1 MRFSSEHINDFVLK
15 KQHLTPG
22 SHTND
27 TLEIV
32 NSVVGLHATDF
43 KTPFLSC
50 FARSDDFRKESLY
63 RELYQKRTLSKI
75 KAMRNTLFIFRKE
88 FVPTVFTALQ
98 GSVLKASALY
108 LEKYMNMFGV
118 DRGLYERASREILSI
133 VGKESMDAVMIKKSL
148 RERVPDKNLWK
159 KEVMVKGSRKYQG
172 PDAAGYIIYSLCD
185 QCKLARV
192 GLEGMS
198 SNRQQYI
205 RWDKWFPELK
215 MKGNVMGSRKELI
228 GSYINSFGP
237 VTLRDV
243 KWWTGFNTT
252 EVTQVLEELDIV
264 YVEWN
269 GMESFEYFTTESDL
283 GMLRKHKPS
292 RRKDVTLLPVLDVY
306 TMGYK
311 DRDRLVEDRWQK
323 SLYDRLGNA
332 YPSILH
338 GGRIIGVWRYPK
350 FSGSS
355 ISPSGMRRFMFF
367 GDVKPDVRKAVEK
380 EYKRIVKF
388 LSE

>member
-1 MRFSSEHINDFVLK
+1 MKFSCEHVNDFVLS

-32 NSVVGLHATDF
+32 SSVIGLHASDF

-75 KAMRNTLFIFRKE
+75 KAMRNTLFIFRKG

-98 GSVLKASALY
+98 GSVLKASAVY

-118 DRGLYERASREILSI
+118 DRDLYERASREILDI
-133 VGKESMDAVMIKKSL
+133 VGKESMDAAAIKKSL
-148 RERVPDKNLWK
+148 RGRVPDRRLWK
-159 KEVMVKGSRKYQG
+159 KEVVVRGSRKYQG

-192 GLEGMS
+192 GFEGMS
-198 SNRQQYI
+198 SNKQHYI
-205 RWDKWFPELK
+205 RWDEWFPELK
-215 MKGNVMGSRKELI
+215 MKKDVMGSRRELI
-228 GSYINSFGP
+228 ESYINSFGP
-237 VTLRDV
+237 VTLRDI

-252 EVTQVLEELDIV
+252 EVTQVLEGLDII
-264 YVEWN
+264 YVEWE
-269 GMESFEYFTTESDL
+269 GMESFEYFTTGSDL
-283 GMLRKHKPS
+283 ARLMGHRPS
-292 RRKDVTLLPVLDVY
+292 RRKGVTLLPVLDVY

-311 DRDRLVEDRWQK
+311 DRERLAESRWQK
-323 SLYDRLGNA
+323 SMYDRSGNA
-332 YPSILH
+332 YPAILH
-338 GGRIIGVWRYPK
+338 RGRIIGVWRYPS
-350 FSGSS
+350 FSGSP
-355 ISPSGMRRFMFF
+355 ISPAGIRRFMFF
-367 GDVKPDVRKAVEK
+367 GDVKPAVRGAVEA
-380 EYKRIVKF
+380 EYRRVSRF
-388 LSE
+388 LAE

>member
-1 MRFSSEHINDFVLK
+1 MRFSSEHINDFVLS
-15 KQHLTPG
+15 KQHLAPG

-32 NSVVGLHATDF
+32 KSVVGLHASDF

-50 FARSDDFRKESLY
+50 FARSDNFRKENLY

-75 KAMRNTLFIFRKE
+75 KAMRNTLFIFRKG

-98 GSVLKASALY
+98 GSVLKASAVY

-118 DRGLYERASREILSI
+118 DKSLYGRASREILDI
-133 VGKESMDAVMIKKSL
+133 VGKESMDAATIKKSL
-148 RERVPDKNLWK
+148 KSRVPDRRLWK

-198 SNRQQYI
+198 SNRQHYI

-215 MKGNVMGSRKELI
+215 MEGNVMGSRRELI
-228 GSYINSFGP
+228 ESYINSFGP
-237 VTLRDV
+237 VTLNDI

-252 EVTQVLEELDIV
+252 EVTQVLEDLDVI
-264 YVEWN
+264 YVEW
-269 GMESFEYFTTESDL
+269 GEEFEHFTTKSDL
-283 GMLRKHKPS
+283 EKLRKHKAS
-292 RRKDVTLLPVLDVY
+292 RKKDVRLLPVLDVY
-306 TMGYK
+306 TMGY
-311 DRDRLVEDRWQK
+311 RDRERLAESRWQK
-323 SLYDRLGNA
+323 SMYDRSGNA
-332 YPSILH
+332 YPAILY

-350 FSGSS
+350 FLGSS
-355 ISPSGMRRFMFF
+355 ISPAGMRRFIFF
-367 GDVKPDVRKAVEK
+367 GDVKPAVRRAVEA
-380 EYKRIVKF
+380 EYRRVSRF
-388 LSE
+388 LAK

>member
-1 MRFSSEHINDFVLK
+1 MRFSSEHVNDFVLS
-15 KQHLTPG
+15 KQRLTPG
-22 SHTND
+22 SRTND
-27 TLEIV
+27 PLEIV
-32 NSVVGLHATDF
+32 ESVIGLHASDF

-50 FARSDDFRKESLY
+50 FARSDGFRKENLY
-63 RELYQKRTLSKI
+63 RELYQERTLSKI
-75 KAMRNTLFIFRKE
+75 KAMRNTLFIFRRE

-118 DRGLYERASREILSI
+118 DRDLYERVSGEILDI
-133 VGKESMDAVMIKKSL
+133 VGKDSMDAAAIKKSL
-148 RERVPDKNLWK
+148 KERVPDKRLWK
-159 KEVMVKGSRKYQG
+159 KEVIVSGSRKYQG

-192 GLEGMS
+192 GFEGMS
-198 SNRQQYI
+198 NNKQHYI

-215 MKGNVMGSRKELI
+215 MRGDVIGSRRELI
-228 GSYINSFGP
+228 ESYINSFGP
-237 VTLRDV
+237 VTLNDI

-252 EVTQVLEELDIV
+252 AVTEILESLDVI
-264 YVEWN
+264 YAEWN

-283 GMLRKHKPS
+283 RRLRKYKPS
-292 RRKDVTLLPVLDVY
+292 RRKGVTLLPVLDVY

-311 DRDRLVEDRWQK
+311 DRDRLVESRWQK
-323 SLYDRLGNA
+323 SLYDRSGNA

-338 GGRIIGVWRYPK
+338 GGRIIGVWRYPS
-350 FSGSS
+350 FSGSP
-355 ISPSGMRRFMFF
+355 ISPAGMKRFMFF
-367 GDVKPDVRKAVEK
+367 GDVKPDVRKAVEG
-380 EYKRIVKF
+380 EYRRVVRF